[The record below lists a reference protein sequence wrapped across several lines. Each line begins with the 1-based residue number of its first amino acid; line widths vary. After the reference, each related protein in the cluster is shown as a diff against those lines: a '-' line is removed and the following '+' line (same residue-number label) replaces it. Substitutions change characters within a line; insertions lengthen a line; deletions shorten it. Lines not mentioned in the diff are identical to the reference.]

1 MLVGEIMKKTKNKRN
16 IMKKISLS
24 EMLTGIVVVIVLVL
38 TLMFFFTFVNIY
50 KNTTEESVVTSSEQA
65 ILQVKNTVE
74 NYTSDMDVLME
85 MIKKNISQGENEA
98 DIYLNNLIGIRKDIV
113 AITTYDEQGNLLKAW
128 SDRGKLKQNI
138 FKNLSFNSN
147 ISKNGEDTLN
157 ISKPHVSSL
166 FVEYYPWVVTISEYM
181 KNADGETI
189 QIALDIQFS
198 QIANYID
205 EVGIGQHGYCYI
217 ADKKG
222 NIIYHPQQQLIYA
235 GLKEEKYNYLEDGS
249 HIEKDAIYS
258 VQSLDNCEWKI
269 ISVCY
274 IDEMI
279 TNKVNHIMKTL
290 FVIFLVVVLFTV
302 IIIRFFSKLFSNPAK
317 ELANAM
323 REFEKDTNNFEFKT
337 IEGTAEITSLTE
349 SFEHMVVQI
358 KELVETVRQEEITL
372 RKTELKALQAQI
384 NPHFLYNTLDAIA
397 WLCEEERYKDAV
409 EMVNSLAKLFRISIS
424 RGHELI
430 TIEKEM
436 QHAKSYLKIQNF
448 RYKNQFTYSFD
459 VDEECLNYLCNKITL
474 QPIIEN
480 AIYHGIDRMVDE
492 GKINIG
498 IHQKGD
504 TILFTVEDNGVGMT
518 EEQCEEILHK
528 DASDR
533 VGIGIKNVND
543 RIKIYFGEEY
553 GLTIQSELDEGT
565 CVTISMPKITGNDYG
580 EK

>member
-1 MLVGEIMKKTKNKRN
+1 MSAGEIMKRIKNKRN

-24 EMLTGIVVVIVLVL
+24 QMLTGIVVMIVLVL
-38 TLMFFFTFVNIY
+38 TVTFFFAFVNIY
-50 KNTTEESVVTSSEQA
+50 KNTTEENVVTSSEQA
-65 ILQVKNTVE
+65 VLQVKNTVE
-74 NYTSDMDVLME
+74 NYTEDMEILME
-85 MIKKNISQGENEA
+85 MIQKNISRGKENT
-98 DIYLNNLIGIRKDIV
+98 DTYLKNLISIRKDIV

-128 SDRGKLKQNI
+128 SDRGKLKENI
-138 FKNLSFNSN
+138 VENLSFNPN
-147 ISKNGEDTLN
+147 VPKEKEEMLN
-157 ISKPHVSSL
+157 VTKPHVESL
-166 FVEYYPWVVTISEYM
+166 FEDYYPWVVTISEYM
-181 KNADGETI
+181 KNSEGDTI
-189 QIALDIQFS
+189 QVALDIQFS
-198 QIANYID
+198 QIANYMD
-205 EVGIGQHGYCYI
+205 DVGIGQHGYCYI

-222 NIIYHPQQQLIYA
+222 DIIYHPQQQLIYS
-235 GLKEEKYNYLEDGS
+235 GLKEEEYNYLKDGS
-249 HIEKDAIYS
+249 HVEKDAIYS
-258 VQSLDNCEWKI
+258 VRSLDNCEWKI
-269 ISVCY
+269 IGVCY

-290 FVIFLVVVLFTV
+290 SVIFLIVVLLTV
-302 IIIRFFSKLFSNPAK
+302 LIIRFFSKLFSNPAR

-323 REFEKDTNNFEFKT
+323 QEFEKDTNNFEFKS

-358 KELVETVRQEEITL
+358 KELVEKVRQEEITL

-397 WLCEEERYKDAV
+397 WLCEEERHKDAV

-504 TILFTVEDNGVGMT
+504 RIIFTVEDNGVGMT

-528 DASDR
+528 DEGDR

-565 CVTISMPKITGNDYG
+565 RVTISMPKITENDYG

>member
-1 MLVGEIMKKTKNKRN
+1 MSAGEIMKRIKNKRN

-24 EMLTGIVVVIVLVL
+24 QMLTGIVVMIVLVL
-38 TLMFFFTFVNIY
+38 TVTFFFAFVNIY
-50 KNTTEESVVTSSEQA
+50 KNTTEENVVTSSEQA
-65 ILQVKNTVE
+65 VLQVKNTVE
-74 NYTSDMDVLME
+74 NYTEDMEILME
-85 MIKKNISQGENEA
+85 MIQKNISRGKENT
-98 DIYLNNLIGIRKDIV
+98 DTYLKNLISIRKDIV

-128 SDRGKLKQNI
+128 SDRGKLKENI
-138 FKNLSFNSN
+138 VENLSFNPN
-147 ISKNGEDTLN
+147 VPKEKEEMINVT
-157 ISKPHVSSL
+157 KPHVESL
-166 FVEYYPWVVTISEYM
+166 FEDYYPWVVTISEYM
-181 KNADGETI
+181 KNSEGETI
-189 QIALDIQFS
+189 QVALDIQFS
-198 QIANYID
+198 QIANYMD
-205 EVGIGQHGYCYI
+205 DVGIGQHGYCYI

-222 NIIYHPQQQLIYA
+222 DIIYHPQQQLIYS
-235 GLKEEKYNYLEDGS
+235 GLKEEEYNYLKDGS
-249 HIEKDAIYS
+249 HVEKDAIYS
-258 VQSLDNCEWKI
+258 VRSLDNCEWKI
-269 ISVCY
+269 IGVCY

-279 TNKVNHIMKTL
+279 TNKDNHIMKTL
-290 FVIFLVVVLFTV
+290 SVIFLIVVLLTV
-302 IIIRFFSKLFSNPAK
+302 LIIRFFSKLFSNPAR

-323 REFEKDTNNFEFKT
+323 QEFEKDTNNFEFKS

-358 KELVETVRQEEITL
+358 KELVEKVRQEEVTL

-397 WLCEEERYKDAV
+397 WLCEEERHKDAV

-504 TILFTVEDNGVGMT
+504 RIIFTVEDNGVGMT

-528 DASDR
+528 DAGDR

-565 CVTISMPKITGNDYG
+565 RVTISMPKITENDYG

>member
-1 MLVGEIMKKTKNKRN
+1 MKRIKNKRN

-24 EMLTGIVVVIVLVL
+24 QMLTGIVVMIVLVL
-38 TLMFFFTFVNIY
+38 TVTFFFAFVNIY
-50 KNTTEESVVTSSEQA
+50 KNTTEENVVTSSEQA
-65 ILQVKNTVE
+65 VLQVKNTVE
-74 NYTSDMDVLME
+74 NYTEDMEILME
-85 MIKKNISQGENEA
+85 MIQKNISRGKENT
-98 DIYLNNLIGIRKDIV
+98 DTYLKNLISIRKDIV

-128 SDRGKLKQNI
+128 SDRGKLKENI
-138 FKNLSFNSN
+138 VENLSFNPN
-147 ISKNGEDTLN
+147 VPKEKEEMLN
-157 ISKPHVSSL
+157 VTKPHVESL
-166 FVEYYPWVVTISEYM
+166 FEDYYPWVVTISEYM
-181 KNADGETI
+181 KNSEGETI
-189 QIALDIQFS
+189 QVALDIQFS
-198 QIANYID
+198 QIANYMD
-205 EVGIGQHGYCYI
+205 DVGIGQHGYCYI

-222 NIIYHPQQQLIYA
+222 DIIYHPQQQLIYS
-235 GLKEEKYNYLEDGS
+235 GLKEEEYNYLKDGS
-249 HIEKDAIYS
+249 HVEKDAIYS
-258 VQSLDNCEWKI
+258 VRSLDNCEWKI
-269 ISVCY
+269 IGVCY

-290 FVIFLVVVLFTV
+290 SVIFLIVVLLTV
-302 IIIRFFSKLFSNPAK
+302 LIIRFFSKLFSNPAR

-323 REFEKDTNNFEFKT
+323 QEFEKDTNNFEFKS

-358 KELVETVRQEEITL
+358 KELVEKVRQEEVTL

-397 WLCEEERYKDAV
+397 WLCEEERHKDAV

-504 TILFTVEDNGVGMT
+504 RIIFTVEDNGVGMT

-528 DASDR
+528 DAGDR

-565 CVTISMPKITGNDYG
+565 KVTISMPKITENDYG

>member
-1 MLVGEIMKKTKNKRN
+1 MSAGEIMKRIKNKRN

-24 EMLTGIVVVIVLVL
+24 QMLTGIVVMIVLVL
-38 TLMFFFTFVNIY
+38 TVTFFFAFVNIY
-50 KNTTEESVVTSSEQA
+50 KNTTEENVVTSSEQA
-65 ILQVKNTVE
+65 VLQVKNTVE
-74 NYTSDMDVLME
+74 NYTEDMEILME
-85 MIKKNISQGENEA
+85 MIQKNISRGKENT
-98 DIYLNNLIGIRKDIV
+98 DTYLKNLISIRKDIV

-128 SDRGKLKQNI
+128 SDRGKLKENI
-138 FKNLSFNSN
+138 VENLSFNPN
-147 ISKNGEDTLN
+147 VPKEKEEMLN
-157 ISKPHVSSL
+157 VTKPHVESL
-166 FVEYYPWVVTISEYM
+166 FKDYYPWVVTISEYM
-181 KNADGETI
+181 KNSEGETI
-189 QIALDIQFS
+189 QVALDIQFS
-198 QIANYID
+198 QIANYMD
-205 EVGIGQHGYCYI
+205 DVGIGQHGYCYI

-222 NIIYHPQQQLIYA
+222 DIIYHPQQQLIYS
-235 GLKEEKYNYLEDGS
+235 GLKEEEYNYLKDGS
-249 HIEKDAIYS
+249 HVEKDAIYS
-258 VQSLDNCEWKI
+258 VRSLDNCEWKI
-269 ISVCY
+269 IGVCY

-290 FVIFLVVVLFTV
+290 SVIFLIVVLLTV
-302 IIIRFFSKLFSNPAK
+302 LIIRFFSKFFSNPAR

-323 REFEKDTNNFEFKT
+323 QEFEKDTNNFEFKS

-358 KELVETVRQEEITL
+358 KELVEKVRQEEVTL

-397 WLCEEERYKDAV
+397 WLCEEERHKDAV

-504 TILFTVEDNGVGMT
+504 RIIFTVEDNGVGMT

-528 DASDR
+528 DAGDR

-565 CVTISMPKITGNDYG
+565 RVTISMPKITENDYG

>member
-1 MLVGEIMKKTKNKRN
+1 
-16 IMKKISLS
+16 
-24 EMLTGIVVVIVLVL
+24 
-38 TLMFFFTFVNIY
+38 
-50 KNTTEESVVTSSEQA
+50 
-65 ILQVKNTVE
+65 
-74 NYTSDMDVLME
+74 
-85 MIKKNISQGENEA
+85 
-98 DIYLNNLIGIRKDIV
+98 
-113 AITTYDEQGNLLKAW
+113 
-128 SDRGKLKQNI
+128 
-138 FKNLSFNSN
+138 
-147 ISKNGEDTLN
+147 
-157 ISKPHVSSL
+157 
-166 FVEYYPWVVTISEYM
+166 
-181 KNADGETI
+181 
-189 QIALDIQFS
+189 
-198 QIANYID
+198 
-205 EVGIGQHGYCYI
+205 
-217 ADKKG
+217 
-222 NIIYHPQQQLIYA
+222 
-235 GLKEEKYNYLEDGS
+235 
-249 HIEKDAIYS
+249 
-258 VQSLDNCEWKI
+258 
-269 ISVCY
+269 
-274 IDEMI
+274 
-279 TNKVNHIMKTL
+279 MKTL

-565 CVTISMPKITGNDYG
+565 RVTISMPKITENDYG

>member
-1 MLVGEIMKKTKNKRN
+1 MSAGEIMKRIKNKRN

-24 EMLTGIVVVIVLVL
+24 QMLTGIVVMIVLVL
-38 TLMFFFTFVNIY
+38 TVTFFFAFVNIY
-50 KNTTEESVVTSSEQA
+50 KNTTEENVVTSSEQA
-65 ILQVKNTVE
+65 VLQVKNTVE
-74 NYTSDMDVLME
+74 NYTEDMEILME
-85 MIKKNISQGENEA
+85 MIQKNISRGKENT
-98 DIYLNNLIGIRKDIV
+98 DTYLKNLISIRKDIV

-128 SDRGKLKQNI
+128 SDRGKLKENI
-138 FKNLSFNSN
+138 VENLSFNPN
-147 ISKNGEDTLN
+147 VPKEKEEMLN
-157 ISKPHVSSL
+157 VTKPHVESL
-166 FVEYYPWVVTISEYM
+166 FEDYYPWVVTISEYM
-181 KNADGETI
+181 KNSEGDTI
-189 QIALDIQFS
+189 QVALDIQFS
-198 QIANYID
+198 QIANYMD
-205 EVGIGQHGYCYI
+205 DVGIGQHGYCYI

-222 NIIYHPQQQLIYA
+222 DIIYHPQQQLIYS
-235 GLKEEKYNYLEDGS
+235 GLKEEEYNYLKDGS
-249 HIEKDAIYS
+249 HVEKDAIYS
-258 VQSLDNCEWKI
+258 VRSLDNCEWKI
-269 ISVCY
+269 IGVCY

-290 FVIFLVVVLFTV
+290 SVIFLIVVLLTV
-302 IIIRFFSKLFSNPAK
+302 LIIRFFSKLFSNPAR

-323 REFEKDTNNFEFKT
+323 QEFEKDTNNFEFKS

-358 KELVETVRQEEITL
+358 KELVEKVRQEEITL

-397 WLCEEERYKDAV
+397 WLCEEERHKDAV

-504 TILFTVEDNGVGMT
+504 RIIFTVEDNGVGMT

-528 DASDR
+528 DAGDR

-565 CVTISMPKITGNDYG
+565 RVTISMPKITENDYG

>member
-1 MLVGEIMKKTKNKRN
+1 MFVGETMKRTKNKRN

-24 EMLTGIVVVIVLVL
+24 EMLMGIVVTIVLVL

-74 NYTSDMDVLME
+74 NYTSDMEILME
-85 MIKKNISQGENEA
+85 MIQKNISQGEDEA
-98 DIYLNNLIGIRKDIV
+98 DIYLKDLIGIRKDIV
-113 AITTYDEQGNLLKAW
+113 AITTYDEQGKLLKAW
-128 SDRGKLKQNI
+128 SDRGRLKENI
-138 FKNLSFNSN
+138 FQNLSFNPNVPKKKSQ
-147 ISKNGEDTLN
+147 TLN
-157 ISKPHVSSL
+157 ITKPHVESL
-166 FVEYYPWVVTISEYM
+166 FVDYYPWVVTISEYM

-189 QIALDIQFS
+189 QVALDIQFS

-217 ADKKG
+217 ADKKS
-222 NIIYHPQQQLIYA
+222 NIIYHPQQQLIYS
-235 GLKEEKYNYLEDGS
+235 GLKEEKYNYLKDGS
-249 HIEKDAIYS
+249 HVKKDAIYS
-258 VQSLDNCEWKI
+258 VQSLDNCDWKI
-269 ISVCY
+269 IGVCY

-290 FVIFLVVVLFTV
+290 FAIFLVVVLFTV
-302 IIIRFFSKLFSNPAK
+302 IIIRFFSKLFTNPAK

-323 REFEKDTNNFEFKT
+323 QEFEKDTNHFEFKT

-358 KELVETVRQEEITL
+358 KELVEKVRQEEITL

-459 VDEECLNYLCNKITL
+459 VGEECLNYLCNKITL

-498 IHQKGD
+498 IHQKD
-504 TILFTVEDNGVGMT
+504 DRIIFTVEDNGVGMT
-518 EEQCEEILHK
+518 EEQCEEILHE

-565 CVTISMPKITGNDYG
+565 RVTISMPKITENDYG

>member
-1 MLVGEIMKKTKNKRN
+1 MLVGEIMKRTKNKKN
-16 IMKKISLS
+16 IMKKLSLT

-38 TLMFFFTFVNIY
+38 TLLFFFTFVNIY
-50 KNTTEESVVTSSEQA
+50 KDTTEENVVTSSEQA

-74 NYTSDMDVLME
+74 NYTRDMDVLME
-85 MIKKNISQGENEA
+85 MIKKNISRGENET
-98 DIYLNNLIGIRKDIV
+98 DIYLTNLIDIRKDIV
-113 AITTYDEQGNLLKAW
+113 AITTYDEEGNLLKAW
-128 SDRGKLKQNI
+128 SDREKLKENI
-138 FKNLSFNSN
+138 FKNLSFDPN
-147 ISKNGEDTLN
+147 ISENKTDTLN

-166 FVEYYPWVVTISEYM
+166 FTEYYPWVVTIWEYM
-181 KNADGETI
+181 KNAEGETI

-217 ADKKG
+217 ADKRG
-222 NIIYHPQQQLIYA
+222 NIIYHPQQQLIYS
-235 GLKEEKYNYLEDGS
+235 GLKEEKYSYLEAGS
-249 HIEKDAIYS
+249 HVKKDAIYS
-258 VQSLDNCEWKI
+258 VQSLSNCEWKI
-269 ISVCY
+269 IGVCY
-274 IDEMI
+274 IEEMI
-279 TNKVNHIMKTL
+279 TNKVNHIMKIL
-290 FVIFLVVVLFTV
+290 FGIFLAVVLFTIV
-302 IIIRFFSKLFSNPAK
+302 IIHFFSKLFSNPAK

-323 REFEKDTNNFEFKT
+323 REFEQDTNKFAFKK

-349 SFEHMVVQI
+349 SFEHMVIQI
-358 KELVETVRQEEITL
+358 KELVEKVRQEEITL

-459 VDEECLNYLCNKITL
+459 VDEDCLNYLCNKITL

-498 IHQKGD
+498 IHQKED
-504 TILFTVEDNGVGMT
+504 MIIFTVEDNGVGMT

-565 CVTISMPKITGNDYG
+565 CVTISMPKITENDYG

>member
-1 MLVGEIMKKTKNKRN
+1 MKRIKNKRN

-24 EMLTGIVVVIVLVL
+24 QMLTGIVVMIVLVL
-38 TLMFFFTFVNIY
+38 TVTFFFAFVNIY
-50 KNTTEESVVTSSEQA
+50 KNTTEENVVTSSEQA
-65 ILQVKNTVE
+65 VLQVKNTVE
-74 NYTSDMDVLME
+74 NYTEDMEILME
-85 MIKKNISQGENEA
+85 MIQKNISRGKENT
-98 DIYLNNLIGIRKDIV
+98 DTYLKNLISIRKDIV

-128 SDRGKLKQNI
+128 SDRGKLKENI
-138 FKNLSFNSN
+138 VENLSFNPN
-147 ISKNGEDTLN
+147 VPKEKEEMLN
-157 ISKPHVSSL
+157 VTKPHVESL
-166 FVEYYPWVVTISEYM
+166 FEDYYPWVVTISEYM
-181 KNADGETI
+181 KNSEGDTI
-189 QIALDIQFS
+189 QVALDIQFS
-198 QIANYID
+198 QIANYMD
-205 EVGIGQHGYCYI
+205 DVGIGQHGYCYI

-222 NIIYHPQQQLIYA
+222 DIIYHPQQQLIYS
-235 GLKEEKYNYLEDGS
+235 GLKEEEYNYLKDGS
-249 HIEKDAIYS
+249 HVEKDAIYS
-258 VQSLDNCEWKI
+258 VRSLDNCEWKI
-269 ISVCY
+269 IGVCY

-290 FVIFLVVVLFTV
+290 SVIFLIVVLLTV
-302 IIIRFFSKLFSNPAK
+302 LIIRFFSKLFSNPAR

-323 REFEKDTNNFEFKT
+323 QEFEKDTNNFEFKS

-358 KELVETVRQEEITL
+358 KELVEKVRQEEITL

-397 WLCEEERYKDAV
+397 WLCEEERHKDAV

-498 IHQKGD
+498 IYQKGD
-504 TILFTVEDNGVGMT
+504 RIIFTVEDNGVGMT

-528 DASDR
+528 DAGDR

-565 CVTISMPKITGNDYG
+565 RVTISMPKITENDYG

>member
-1 MLVGEIMKKTKNKRN
+1 MKRIKNKRN

-24 EMLTGIVVVIVLVL
+24 QMLTGIVVMIVLVL
-38 TLMFFFTFVNIY
+38 TVTFFFAFVNIY
-50 KNTTEESVVTSSEQA
+50 KNTTEENVVTSSEQA
-65 ILQVKNTVE
+65 VLQVKNTVE
-74 NYTSDMDVLME
+74 NYTEDMEILMD
-85 MIKKNISQGENEA
+85 MIQKNISRGKENT
-98 DIYLNNLIGIRKDIV
+98 DTYLKNLISIRKDIV
-113 AITTYDEQGNLLKAW
+113 AITTYDEQGKLLKAW
-128 SDRGKLKQNI
+128 SDRGKLKENI
-138 FKNLSFNSN
+138 VENLSFNQN
-147 ISKNGEDTLN
+147 VPKEKEEMLN
-157 ISKPHVSSL
+157 VTKPHVESL
-166 FVEYYPWVVTISEYM
+166 FEDYYPWVVTISEYM
-181 KNADGETI
+181 KNSEGEII
-189 QIALDIQFS
+189 QVALDIQFS
-198 QIANYID
+198 QIANYMD
-205 EVGIGQHGYCYI
+205 NVGIGQHGYCYI

-222 NIIYHPQQQLIYA
+222 DIIYHPQQQLIYS
-235 GLKEEKYNYLEDGS
+235 GLKEEEYNYLKDGS
-249 HIEKDAIYS
+249 HVEKDAIYS
-258 VQSLDNCEWKI
+258 VRSLDNCEWKI
-269 ISVCY
+269 IGVCY

-279 TNKVNHIMKTL
+279 TNRVNHIMKTL
-290 FVIFLVVVLFTV
+290 SVIFLIVVLLTV
-302 IIIRFFSKLFSNPAK
+302 LIIRFFSKLFSNPAR

-323 REFEKDTNNFEFKT
+323 QEFEKDTNNFEFKS

-358 KELVETVRQEEITL
+358 KELVEKVRQEEITL

-498 IHQKGD
+498 IHQKCD
-504 TILFTVEDNGVGMT
+504 RIIFSVEDNGVGMT

-528 DASDR
+528 DAGDR

-565 CVTISMPKITGNDYG
+565 RVTISMPKITENDYG

>member
-1 MLVGEIMKKTKNKRN
+1 MKRIKNKRN

-24 EMLTGIVVVIVLVL
+24 QMLTGIVVMIVLVL
-38 TLMFFFTFVNIY
+38 TVTFFFAFVNIY
-50 KNTTEESVVTSSEQA
+50 KNTTEENVVTSSEQA
-65 ILQVKNTVE
+65 VLQVKNTVE
-74 NYTSDMDVLME
+74 NYTEDMEILME
-85 MIKKNISQGENEA
+85 MIQKNISRGKENT
-98 DIYLNNLIGIRKDIV
+98 DTYLKNLISIRKDIV

-128 SDRGKLKQNI
+128 SDRGKLKENI
-138 FKNLSFNSN
+138 VENLSFNPN
-147 ISKNGEDTLN
+147 VPKEKEEMLN
-157 ISKPHVSSL
+157 VTKPHVESL
-166 FVEYYPWVVTISEYM
+166 FEDYYPWVVTISEYM
-181 KNADGETI
+181 KNSEGETI
-189 QIALDIQFS
+189 QVALDIQFS
-198 QIANYID
+198 QIANYMD
-205 EVGIGQHGYCYI
+205 DVGIGQHGYCYI

-222 NIIYHPQQQLIYA
+222 DIIYHPQQQLIYS
-235 GLKEEKYNYLEDGS
+235 GLKEEEYNYLKDGS
-249 HIEKDAIYS
+249 HVEKDAIYS
-258 VQSLDNCEWKI
+258 VRSLDNCEWKI
-269 ISVCY
+269 IDVCY

-290 FVIFLVVVLFTV
+290 SVIFLIVVLLTV
-302 IIIRFFSKLFSNPAK
+302 LIIRFFSKLFSNPAR

-323 REFEKDTNNFEFKT
+323 QEFEKDTNNFEFKS

-358 KELVETVRQEEITL
+358 KELVEKVRQEEVTL

-397 WLCEEERYKDAV
+397 WLCEEERHKDAV

-504 TILFTVEDNGVGMT
+504 RIIFTVEDNGVGMT

-528 DASDR
+528 DAGDR

-565 CVTISMPKITGNDYG
+565 RVTISMPKITENDYG

>member
-1 MLVGEIMKKTKNKRN
+1 MKRIKNKRN

-24 EMLTGIVVVIVLVL
+24 QMLTGIVVMIVLVL
-38 TLMFFFTFVNIY
+38 TVTFFFAFVNIY
-50 KNTTEESVVTSSEQA
+50 KNTTEENVVTSSEQA
-65 ILQVKNTVE
+65 VLQVKNTVE
-74 NYTSDMDVLME
+74 NYTEDMEILME
-85 MIKKNISQGENEA
+85 MIQKNISRGKENT
-98 DIYLNNLIGIRKDIV
+98 DTYLKNLISIRKDIV

-128 SDRGKLKQNI
+128 SDRGKLKENI
-138 FKNLSFNSN
+138 VENLSFNPN
-147 ISKNGEDTLN
+147 VPKEKEEMLN
-157 ISKPHVSSL
+157 VTKPHVESL
-166 FVEYYPWVVTISEYM
+166 FKDYYPWVVTISEYM
-181 KNADGETI
+181 KNSEGETI
-189 QIALDIQFS
+189 QVALDIQFS
-198 QIANYID
+198 QIANYMD
-205 EVGIGQHGYCYI
+205 DVGIGRHGYCYI
-217 ADKKG
+217 AVKKG
-222 NIIYHPQQQLIYA
+222 DIIYHPQQQLIYS
-235 GLKEEKYNYLEDGS
+235 GLKEEEYNYLKDGS
-249 HIEKDAIYS
+249 HVEKDAIYS
-258 VQSLDNCEWKI
+258 VRSLDNCEWKI
-269 ISVCY
+269 IGVCY

-290 FVIFLVVVLFTV
+290 SVIFLIVVLLTV
-302 IIIRFFSKLFSNPAK
+302 LIIRFFSKLFSNPAR

-323 REFEKDTNNFEFKT
+323 QEFEKDTNNFEFKS

-358 KELVETVRQEEITL
+358 KELVEKVRQEEVTL

-397 WLCEEERYKDAV
+397 WLCEEERHKDAV

-504 TILFTVEDNGVGMT
+504 RIIFTVEDNGVGMT

-528 DASDR
+528 DAGDR

-565 CVTISMPKITGNDYG
+565 RVTISMPKITENDYG

>member
-1 MLVGEIMKKTKNKRN
+1 MKKTKNKRN

-24 EMLTGIVVVIVLVL
+24 EMLIGIVVVIVLVL
-38 TLMFFFTFVNIY
+38 TVMFFFTFVNIY

-65 ILQVKNTVE
+65 VLQVKNTVE
-74 NYTSDMDVLME
+74 NYTSDMEVLMK
-85 MIKKNISQGENEA
+85 MIQRNISQGENDA
-98 DIYLNNLIGIRKDIV
+98 DIYLNNLIGIRQDIV
-113 AITTYDEQGNLLKAW
+113 AITTYDKNGKLLKAW
-128 SDRGKLKQNI
+128 SDQRKLKENI
-138 FKNLSFNSN
+138 LENLSFTHNIQKENS
-147 ISKNGEDTLN
+147 KMLN
-157 ISKPHVSSL
+157 ITKPHVESL
-166 FVEYYPWVVTISEYM
+166 FVDYYPWVVTISQQM
-181 KNADGETI
+181 KNEKDETI
-189 QIALDIQFS
+189 QVALDIQFS

-217 ADKKG
+217 ADNKG
-222 NIIYHPQQQLIYA
+222 NIIYHPQQQLIYS
-235 GLKEEKYNYLEDGS
+235 GLKEEKYNYLKDGS
-249 HIEKDAIYS
+249 HVEKDAIYS

-269 ISVCY
+269 IGVCY

-290 FVIFLVVVLFTV
+290 FIIFLVVVLFTV
-302 IIIRFFSKLFSNPAK
+302 IIIRLFSKLFSNPAK

-323 REFEKDTNNFEFKT
+323 REFEKDTNHFEFKT

-349 SFEHMVVQI
+349 SFEHMVIQI
-358 KELVETVRQEEITL
+358 KELVEKVRQEEITL

-430 TIEKEM
+430 TIEKEV

-448 RYKNQFTYSFD
+448 RYKNQFTYAFD
-459 VDEECLNYLCNKITL
+459 IDEDCLGYLCNKITL

-498 IHQKGD
+498 IHQKED
-504 TILFTVEDNGVGMT
+504 KIIFTIEDNGVGMT
-518 EEQCEEILHK
+518 LEQCEEILHQ

-543 RIKIYFGEEY
+543 RIKIYFGDEY

-565 CVTISMPKITGNDYG
+565 RVTISMPKITEKDYG

>member
-1 MLVGEIMKKTKNKRN
+1 MFVGETMKRAKNKRN

-24 EMLTGIVVVIVLVL
+24 EMLMGIVVTIVLVL

-74 NYTSDMDVLME
+74 NYTSDMEILME
-85 MIKKNISQGENEA
+85 MIQKNISQGEDEA
-98 DIYLNNLIGIRKDIV
+98 DIYLKDLIGIRKDIV
-113 AITTYDEQGNLLKAW
+113 AITTYDEQGKLLKAW
-128 SDRGKLKQNI
+128 SDRGRLKENI
-138 FKNLSFNSN
+138 FQNLSFNPNVPKKKSQ
-147 ISKNGEDTLN
+147 TLN
-157 ISKPHVSSL
+157 ITKPHVESL
-166 FVEYYPWVVTISEYM
+166 FVDYYPWVVTISEYM

-189 QIALDIQFS
+189 QVALDIQFS

-217 ADKKG
+217 ADKKS
-222 NIIYHPQQQLIYA
+222 NIIYHPQQQLIYS
-235 GLKEEKYNYLEDGS
+235 GLKEEKYNYLKDGS
-249 HIEKDAIYS
+249 HVKKDAIYS
-258 VQSLDNCEWKI
+258 VQSLDNCDWKI
-269 ISVCY
+269 IGVCY

-290 FVIFLVVVLFTV
+290 FAIFLVVVLFTV
-302 IIIRFFSKLFSNPAK
+302 IIIRFFSKLFTNPAK

-323 REFEKDTNNFEFKT
+323 QEFEKDTNHFEFKT

-358 KELVETVRQEEITL
+358 KELVEKVRQEEITL

-459 VDEECLNYLCNKITL
+459 VGEECLNYLCNKITL

-498 IHQKGD
+498 IHQKD
-504 TILFTVEDNGVGMT
+504 DRIIFTVEDNGVGMT
-518 EEQCEEILHK
+518 EEQCEEILHE

-565 CVTISMPKITGNDYG
+565 RVTISMPKITENDYG

>member
-1 MLVGEIMKKTKNKRN
+1 MRRIKNKRN

-24 EMLTGIVVVIVLVL
+24 QMLTGIVVMIVLVL
-38 TLMFFFTFVNIY
+38 TVTFFFAFVNIY
-50 KNTTEESVVTSSEQA
+50 KNTTEENVVTSSEQA
-65 ILQVKNTVE
+65 VLQVKNTVE
-74 NYTSDMDVLME
+74 NYTEDMEILME
-85 MIKKNISQGENEA
+85 MIQKNISRGKENT
-98 DIYLNNLIGIRKDIV
+98 DTYLKNLISIRKDIV

-128 SDRGKLKQNI
+128 SDRGKLKENI
-138 FKNLSFNSN
+138 VENLSFNPN
-147 ISKNGEDTLN
+147 VPKEKEEMLN
-157 ISKPHVSSL
+157 VTKPHVESL
-166 FVEYYPWVVTISEYM
+166 FEDYYPWVVTISEYM
-181 KNADGETI
+181 KNSEGDTI
-189 QIALDIQFS
+189 QVALDIQFS
-198 QIANYID
+198 QIANYMD
-205 EVGIGQHGYCYI
+205 DVGIGQHGYCYI

-222 NIIYHPQQQLIYA
+222 DIIYHPQQQLIYS
-235 GLKEEKYNYLEDGS
+235 GLKEEEYNYLKDGS
-249 HIEKDAIYS
+249 HVEKDAIYS
-258 VQSLDNCEWKI
+258 VRSLDNCEWKI
-269 ISVCY
+269 IGVCY

-290 FVIFLVVVLFTV
+290 SVIFLIVVLLTV
-302 IIIRFFSKLFSNPAK
+302 LIIRFFSKLFSNPAR

-323 REFEKDTNNFEFKT
+323 QEFEKDTNNFEFKS

-358 KELVETVRQEEITL
+358 KELVEKVRQEEITL

-397 WLCEEERYKDAV
+397 WLCEEERHKDAV

-504 TILFTVEDNGVGMT
+504 KIIFTVEDNGVGMT

-528 DASDR
+528 DAGDR

-565 CVTISMPKITGNDYG
+565 RVTISMPKITENDYG

>member
-1 MLVGEIMKKTKNKRN
+1 MKRIKNKRN

-24 EMLTGIVVVIVLVL
+24 QMLTGIVVMIVLVL
-38 TLMFFFTFVNIY
+38 TVTFFFAFVNIY
-50 KNTTEESVVTSSEQA
+50 KNTTEENVVTSSEQA
-65 ILQVKNTVE
+65 VLQVKNTVE
-74 NYTSDMDVLME
+74 NYTEDMEILME
-85 MIKKNISQGENEA
+85 MIQKNISRGKENT
-98 DIYLNNLIGIRKDIV
+98 DTYLKNLISIRKDIV

-128 SDRGKLKQNI
+128 SDRGKLKENI
-138 FKNLSFNSN
+138 VENLSFNPN
-147 ISKNGEDTLN
+147 VPKEKEEMLN
-157 ISKPHVSSL
+157 VTKPHVESL
-166 FVEYYPWVVTISEYM
+166 FKDYYPWVVTISEYM
-181 KNADGETI
+181 KNSEGETI
-189 QIALDIQFS
+189 QVALDIQFS
-198 QIANYID
+198 QIANYMD
-205 EVGIGQHGYCYI
+205 DVGIGQHGYCYI

-222 NIIYHPQQQLIYA
+222 DIIYHPQQQLIYS
-235 GLKEEKYNYLEDGS
+235 GLKEEEYNYLKDGS
-249 HIEKDAIYS
+249 HVEKDAIYS
-258 VQSLDNCEWKI
+258 VRSLDNCEWKI
-269 ISVCY
+269 IGVCY

-290 FVIFLVVVLFTV
+290 SVIFLIVVLLTV
-302 IIIRFFSKLFSNPAK
+302 LIIRFFSKLFSNPAR

-323 REFEKDTNNFEFKT
+323 QEFEKDTNNFEFKS

-358 KELVETVRQEEITL
+358 KELVEKVRQEEVTL

-397 WLCEEERYKDAV
+397 WLCEEERHKDAV

-504 TILFTVEDNGVGMT
+504 KIIFTVEDNGVGMT

-528 DASDR
+528 DAGDR

-565 CVTISMPKITGNDYG
+565 RVTISMPKITENDYG

>member
-1 MLVGEIMKKTKNKRN
+1 MSAGEIMKRIKNKRN

-24 EMLTGIVVVIVLVL
+24 QMLTGIVVMIVLVL
-38 TLMFFFTFVNIY
+38 TVTFFFAFVNIY
-50 KNTTEESVVTSSEQA
+50 KNTTEENVVTSSEQA
-65 ILQVKNTVE
+65 VLQVKNTVE
-74 NYTSDMDVLME
+74 NYTEDMEILME
-85 MIKKNISQGENEA
+85 MIQKNISRGKENT
-98 DIYLNNLIGIRKDIV
+98 DTYLKNLISIRKDIV

-128 SDRGKLKQNI
+128 SDRGKLKENI
-138 FKNLSFNSN
+138 VENLSFNPN
-147 ISKNGEDTLN
+147 VPKEKEEMLN
-157 ISKPHVSSL
+157 VTKPHVESL
-166 FVEYYPWVVTISEYM
+166 FEDYYPWVVTISEYM
-181 KNADGETI
+181 KNSEGETI
-189 QIALDIQFS
+189 QVALDIQFS
-198 QIANYID
+198 QIANYMD
-205 EVGIGQHGYCYI
+205 DVGIGQHGYCYI

-222 NIIYHPQQQLIYA
+222 DIIYHPQQQLIYS
-235 GLKEEKYNYLEDGS
+235 GLKEEEYNYLKDGS
-249 HIEKDAIYS
+249 HVEKDAIYS
-258 VQSLDNCEWKI
+258 VRSLDNCEWKI
-269 ISVCY
+269 IGVCY

-290 FVIFLVVVLFTV
+290 SVIFLIVVLLTV
-302 IIIRFFSKLFSNPAK
+302 LIIRFFSKLFSNPAR
-317 ELANAM
+317 ELTNAM
-323 REFEKDTNNFEFKT
+323 QEFEKDTNNFEFKS

-358 KELVETVRQEEITL
+358 KELVEKVRQEEVTL

-397 WLCEEERYKDAV
+397 WLCEEERHKDAV

-504 TILFTVEDNGVGMT
+504 RIIFTVEDNGVGMT

-528 DASDR
+528 DAGDR

-565 CVTISMPKITGNDYG
+565 RVTISMPKITENDYG

>member
-1 MLVGEIMKKTKNKRN
+1 MSAGEIMKRIKNKRN

-24 EMLTGIVVVIVLVL
+24 QMLTGIVVMIVLVL
-38 TLMFFFTFVNIY
+38 TVTFFFAFVNIY
-50 KNTTEESVVTSSEQA
+50 KNTTEENVVTSSEQA
-65 ILQVKNTVE
+65 VLQVKNTVE
-74 NYTSDMDVLME
+74 NYTEDMEILME
-85 MIKKNISQGENEA
+85 MIQKNISRGKENT
-98 DIYLNNLIGIRKDIV
+98 DTYLKNLISIRKDIV

-128 SDRGKLKQNI
+128 SDRGKLKENI
-138 FKNLSFNSN
+138 VENLSFNPN
-147 ISKNGEDTLN
+147 VPKEKEEMLN
-157 ISKPHVSSL
+157 VTKPHVESL
-166 FVEYYPWVVTISEYM
+166 FEDYYPWVVTISEYM
-181 KNADGETI
+181 KNSEGETI
-189 QIALDIQFS
+189 QVALDIQFS
-198 QIANYID
+198 QIANYMD
-205 EVGIGQHGYCYI
+205 DVGIGQHGYCYI

-222 NIIYHPQQQLIYA
+222 DIIYHPQQQLIYS
-235 GLKEEKYNYLEDGS
+235 GLKEEEYNYLKDGS
-249 HIEKDAIYS
+249 HVEKDAIYS
-258 VQSLDNCEWKI
+258 VRSLDNCEWKI
-269 ISVCY
+269 IDVCY

-290 FVIFLVVVLFTV
+290 SVIFLIVVLLTV
-302 IIIRFFSKLFSNPAK
+302 LIIRFFSKLFSNPAR

-323 REFEKDTNNFEFKT
+323 QEFEKDTNNFEFKS

-358 KELVETVRQEEITL
+358 KELVEKVRQEEVTL

-397 WLCEEERYKDAV
+397 WLCEEERHKDAV

-504 TILFTVEDNGVGMT
+504 RIIFTVEDNGVGMT

-528 DASDR
+528 DAGDR

-565 CVTISMPKITGNDYG
+565 RVTISMPKITENDYG

>member
-1 MLVGEIMKKTKNKRN
+1 M
-16 IMKKISLS
+16 
-24 EMLTGIVVVIVLVL
+24 
-38 TLMFFFTFVNIY
+38 
-50 KNTTEESVVTSSEQA
+50 
-65 ILQVKNTVE
+65 
-74 NYTSDMDVLME
+74 
-85 MIKKNISQGENEA
+85 
-98 DIYLNNLIGIRKDIV
+98 
-113 AITTYDEQGNLLKAW
+113 
-128 SDRGKLKQNI
+128 
-138 FKNLSFNSN
+138 
-147 ISKNGEDTLN
+147 
-157 ISKPHVSSL
+157 
-166 FVEYYPWVVTISEYM
+166 
-181 KNADGETI
+181 
-189 QIALDIQFS
+189 
-198 QIANYID
+198 
-205 EVGIGQHGYCYI
+205 
-217 ADKKG
+217 
-222 NIIYHPQQQLIYA
+222 IYA

-565 CVTISMPKITGNDYG
+565 RVTISMPKITENDYG

>member
-1 MLVGEIMKKTKNKRN
+1 MKRIKNKRN

-24 EMLTGIVVVIVLVL
+24 QMLTGIVVMIVLVL
-38 TLMFFFTFVNIY
+38 TVTFFFAFVNIY
-50 KNTTEESVVTSSEQA
+50 KNTTEENVVTSSEQA
-65 ILQVKNTVE
+65 VLQVKNTVE
-74 NYTSDMDVLME
+74 NYTEDMEILME
-85 MIKKNISQGENEA
+85 MIQKNISRGKENT
-98 DIYLNNLIGIRKDIV
+98 DTYLKNLISIRKDIV

-128 SDRGKLKQNI
+128 SDRGKLKENI
-138 FKNLSFNSN
+138 VENLSFNPN
-147 ISKNGEDTLN
+147 VPKEKEEMLN
-157 ISKPHVSSL
+157 VTKPHVESL
-166 FVEYYPWVVTISEYM
+166 FEDYYPWVVTISEYM
-181 KNADGETI
+181 KNSEGETI
-189 QIALDIQFS
+189 QVALDIQFS
-198 QIANYID
+198 QIANYMD
-205 EVGIGQHGYCYI
+205 DVGIGQHGYCYI

-222 NIIYHPQQQLIYA
+222 DIIYHPQQQLIYS
-235 GLKEEKYNYLEDGS
+235 GLKEEEYNYLKDGS
-249 HIEKDAIYS
+249 HVEKDAIYS
-258 VQSLDNCEWKI
+258 VRSLDNCEWKI
-269 ISVCY
+269 IGVCY

-290 FVIFLVVVLFTV
+290 SVIFLIVVLLTV
-302 IIIRFFSKLFSNPAK
+302 LIIRFFSKLFSNPAR

-323 REFEKDTNNFEFKT
+323 QEFEKDTNNFEFKS
-337 IEGTAEITSLTE
+337 IEGTTEITSLTE

-358 KELVETVRQEEITL
+358 KELVEKVRQEEVTL

-397 WLCEEERYKDAV
+397 WLCEEERHKDAV

-504 TILFTVEDNGVGMT
+504 RIIFTVEDNGVGMT

-528 DASDR
+528 DAGDR

-565 CVTISMPKITGNDYG
+565 RVTISMPKITENDYG

>member
-1 MLVGEIMKKTKNKRN
+1 MKRIKNKRN

-24 EMLTGIVVVIVLVL
+24 QMLTGIVVMIVLVL
-38 TLMFFFTFVNIY
+38 TVTFFFAFVNIY
-50 KNTTEESVVTSSEQA
+50 KNTTEENVVTSSEQA
-65 ILQVKNTVE
+65 VLQVKNTVE
-74 NYTSDMDVLME
+74 NYTEDMEILME
-85 MIKKNISQGENEA
+85 MIQKNISRGKENT
-98 DIYLNNLIGIRKDIV
+98 DTYLKNLISIRKDIV

-128 SDRGKLKQNI
+128 SDRGKLKENI
-138 FKNLSFNSN
+138 VENLSFNPN
-147 ISKNGEDTLN
+147 VPKEKEEMLN
-157 ISKPHVSSL
+157 VTKPHVESL
-166 FVEYYPWVVTISEYM
+166 FKDYYPWVVTISEYM
-181 KNADGETI
+181 KNSEGETI
-189 QIALDIQFS
+189 QVALDIQFS
-198 QIANYID
+198 QIANYMD
-205 EVGIGQHGYCYI
+205 DVGIGQHGYCYI

-222 NIIYHPQQQLIYA
+222 DIIYHPQQQLIYS
-235 GLKEEKYNYLEDGS
+235 GLKEEEYNYLKDGS
-249 HIEKDAIYS
+249 HVEKDAIYS
-258 VQSLDNCEWKI
+258 VRSLDNCEWKI
-269 ISVCY
+269 IGVCY

-290 FVIFLVVVLFTV
+290 SVIFLIVVLLTV
-302 IIIRFFSKLFSNPAK
+302 LIIRFFSKLFSNPAR

-323 REFEKDTNNFEFKT
+323 QEFEKDTNNFEFKS

-358 KELVETVRQEEITL
+358 KELVEKVRQEEVTL

-397 WLCEEERYKDAV
+397 WLCEEERHKDAV

-504 TILFTVEDNGVGMT
+504 RIIFTVEDNGVGMT

-528 DASDR
+528 DAGDR

-565 CVTISMPKITGNDYG
+565 RVTISMPKITENDYG

>member
-543 RIKIYFGEEY
+543 RMKIYFGEEY

-565 CVTISMPKITGNDYG
+565 CVTISMPKITENDYG

>member
-1 MLVGEIMKKTKNKRN
+1 MSAGEIMKRIKNKRN

-24 EMLTGIVVVIVLVL
+24 QMLTGIVVMIVLVL
-38 TLMFFFTFVNIY
+38 TVTFFFAFVNIY
-50 KNTTEESVVTSSEQA
+50 KNTTEENVVTSSEQA
-65 ILQVKNTVE
+65 VLQVKNTVE
-74 NYTSDMDVLME
+74 NYTEDMEILMD
-85 MIKKNISQGENEA
+85 MIQKNISRGKENT
-98 DIYLNNLIGIRKDIV
+98 DTYLKNLISIRKDIV
-113 AITTYDEQGNLLKAW
+113 AITTYDEQGKLLKAW
-128 SDRGKLKQNI
+128 SDRGKLKENI
-138 FKNLSFNSN
+138 VENLSFNPNVPKEKEEMLS
-147 ISKNGEDTLN
+147 IT
-157 ISKPHVSSL
+157 KPHVESL
-166 FVEYYPWVVTISEYM
+166 FEDYYPWVVTISEYM
-181 KNADGETI
+181 KNSEGETI
-189 QIALDIQFS
+189 QVALDIQFS
-198 QIANYID
+198 QIANYMD
-205 EVGIGQHGYCYI
+205 DVGIGQHGYCYI

-222 NIIYHPQQQLIYA
+222 DIIYHPQQQLIYS
-235 GLKEEKYNYLEDGS
+235 GLKEEEYNYLKDGS
-249 HIEKDAIYS
+249 HVEKDAIYS
-258 VQSLDNCEWKI
+258 VRSLDNCEWKI
-269 ISVCY
+269 IGVCY

-290 FVIFLVVVLFTV
+290 SVIFLIVVLLTV
-302 IIIRFFSKLFSNPAK
+302 LIIRFFSKLFSNPAR

-323 REFEKDTNNFEFKT
+323 QEFEKNTNNFEFKS

-358 KELVETVRQEEITL
+358 KELVEKVRQEEITL

-397 WLCEEERYKDAV
+397 WLCEEERHKDAV

-504 TILFTVEDNGVGMT
+504 RIIFTVEDNGVGMT

-565 CVTISMPKITGNDYG
+565 RVTISMPKITENDYG

>member
-1 MLVGEIMKKTKNKRN
+1 MSAGEIMKRIKNKRN

-24 EMLTGIVVVIVLVL
+24 QMLTGIVVMIVLVL
-38 TLMFFFTFVNIY
+38 TVTFFFAFVNIY
-50 KNTTEESVVTSSEQA
+50 KNTTEENVVTSSEQA
-65 ILQVKNTVE
+65 VLQVKNTVE
-74 NYTSDMDVLME
+74 NYTEDMEILMD
-85 MIKKNISQGENEA
+85 MIQKNISRGKENT
-98 DIYLNNLIGIRKDIV
+98 DTYLKNLISIRKDIV
-113 AITTYDEQGNLLKAW
+113 AITTYDEQGKLLKAW
-128 SDRGKLKQNI
+128 SDRGKLKENI
-138 FKNLSFNSN
+138 VENLSFNPN
-147 ISKNGEDTLN
+147 VPKEKEEMLN
-157 ISKPHVSSL
+157 ITKPHVESL
-166 FVEYYPWVVTISEYM
+166 FEDYYPWVVTISEYM
-181 KNADGETI
+181 KNSEGETI
-189 QIALDIQFS
+189 QVALDIQFS
-198 QIANYID
+198 QIANYMD
-205 EVGIGQHGYCYI
+205 DVGIGQHGYCYI

-222 NIIYHPQQQLIYA
+222 DIIYHPQQQLIYS
-235 GLKEEKYNYLEDGS
+235 GLKEEEYNYLKDGS
-249 HIEKDAIYS
+249 HVEKDAIYS
-258 VQSLDNCEWKI
+258 VRSLDNCEWKI
-269 ISVCY
+269 IGVCY

-290 FVIFLVVVLFTV
+290 SVIFLIVVLLTV
-302 IIIRFFSKLFSNPAK
+302 LIIRFFSKLFSNPAR

-323 REFEKDTNNFEFKT
+323 QEFEKNTNNFEFKS

-358 KELVETVRQEEITL
+358 KELVEKVRQEEITL

-397 WLCEEERYKDAV
+397 WLCEEERHKDAV

-504 TILFTVEDNGVGMT
+504 RIIFTVEDNGVGMT

-565 CVTISMPKITGNDYG
+565 RVTISMPKITENDYG

>member
-198 QIANYID
+198 QIVNYID

-565 CVTISMPKITGNDYG
+565 RVTISMPKITENDYG

>member
-1 MLVGEIMKKTKNKRN
+1 MSAGEIMKRIKNKRN

-24 EMLTGIVVVIVLVL
+24 QMLTRIVVMIVLVL
-38 TLMFFFTFVNIY
+38 TVTFFFAFVNIY
-50 KNTTEESVVTSSEQA
+50 KNTTEENVVTSSEQA
-65 ILQVKNTVE
+65 VLQVKNTVE
-74 NYTSDMDVLME
+74 NYTEDMEILME
-85 MIKKNISQGENEA
+85 MIQKNISRGKENT
-98 DIYLNNLIGIRKDIV
+98 DTYLKNLISIRKDIV

-128 SDRGKLKQNI
+128 SDRGKLKENI
-138 FKNLSFNSN
+138 VENLSFNPN
-147 ISKNGEDTLN
+147 VPKEKEEMLN
-157 ISKPHVSSL
+157 VTKPHVESL
-166 FVEYYPWVVTISEYM
+166 FKDYYPWVVTISEYM
-181 KNADGETI
+181 KNSEGETI
-189 QIALDIQFS
+189 QVALDIQFS
-198 QIANYID
+198 QIANYMD
-205 EVGIGQHGYCYI
+205 DVGIGQHGYCYI

-222 NIIYHPQQQLIYA
+222 DIIYHPQQQLIYS
-235 GLKEEKYNYLEDGS
+235 GLKEEEYNYLKDGS
-249 HIEKDAIYS
+249 HVEKDAIYS
-258 VQSLDNCEWKI
+258 VRSLDNCEWKI
-269 ISVCY
+269 IGVCY

-290 FVIFLVVVLFTV
+290 SVIFLIVVLLTV
-302 IIIRFFSKLFSNPAK
+302 LIIRFFSKLFSNPAR

-323 REFEKDTNNFEFKT
+323 QEFEKDTNNFEFKS

-358 KELVETVRQEEITL
+358 KELVEKVRQEEVTL

-397 WLCEEERYKDAV
+397 WLCEEERHKDAV

-504 TILFTVEDNGVGMT
+504 RIIFTVEDNGVGMT

-528 DASDR
+528 DAGDR

-565 CVTISMPKITGNDYG
+565 RVTISMPKITENDYG

>member
-1 MLVGEIMKKTKNKRN
+1 MKRIKNKRN

-24 EMLTGIVVVIVLVL
+24 QMLTGIVVMIVLVL
-38 TLMFFFTFVNIY
+38 TVTFFFAFVNIY
-50 KNTTEESVVTSSEQA
+50 KNTTEENVVTSSEQA
-65 ILQVKNTVE
+65 VLQVKNTVE
-74 NYTSDMDVLME
+74 NYTEDMEILME
-85 MIKKNISQGENEA
+85 MIQKNISRGKENT
-98 DIYLNNLIGIRKDIV
+98 DTYLKNLISIRKDIV

-128 SDRGKLKQNI
+128 SDRGKLKENI
-138 FKNLSFNSN
+138 VENLSFNPN
-147 ISKNGEDTLN
+147 VPKEKEEMLN
-157 ISKPHVSSL
+157 VTKPHVESL
-166 FVEYYPWVVTISEYM
+166 FKDYYPWVVTISEYM
-181 KNADGETI
+181 KNSEGETI
-189 QIALDIQFS
+189 QVALDIQFS
-198 QIANYID
+198 QIANYMD
-205 EVGIGQHGYCYI
+205 DVGIGQHGYCYI

-222 NIIYHPQQQLIYA
+222 DIIYHPQQQLIYS
-235 GLKEEKYNYLEDGS
+235 GLKEEEYNYLKDGS
-249 HIEKDAIYS
+249 HVEKDAIYS
-258 VQSLDNCEWKI
+258 VRLLDNCEWKI
-269 ISVCY
+269 IGVCY

-290 FVIFLVVVLFTV
+290 SVIFLIVVLLTV
-302 IIIRFFSKLFSNPAK
+302 LIIRFFSKLFSNPAR

-323 REFEKDTNNFEFKT
+323 QEFEKDTNNFEFKS

-358 KELVETVRQEEITL
+358 KELVEKVRQEEVTL

-397 WLCEEERYKDAV
+397 WLCEEERHKDAV

-504 TILFTVEDNGVGMT
+504 RIIFTVEDNGVGMT

-528 DASDR
+528 DAGDR

-565 CVTISMPKITGNDYG
+565 RVTISMPKITENDYG

>member
-1 MLVGEIMKKTKNKRN
+1 MKRIKNKRN

-24 EMLTGIVVVIVLVL
+24 QMLTGIVVMIVLVL
-38 TLMFFFTFVNIY
+38 TVTFFFAFVNIY
-50 KNTTEESVVTSSEQA
+50 KNTTEENVVTSSEQA
-65 ILQVKNTVE
+65 VLQVKNTVE
-74 NYTSDMDVLME
+74 NYTEDMEILME
-85 MIKKNISQGENEA
+85 MIQKNISRGKENT
-98 DIYLNNLIGIRKDIV
+98 DTYLKNLISIRKDIV

-128 SDRGKLKQNI
+128 SDRGKLKENI
-138 FKNLSFNSN
+138 VENLSFNPN
-147 ISKNGEDTLN
+147 VPKEKEEMLN
-157 ISKPHVSSL
+157 VTKPHVESL
-166 FVEYYPWVVTISEYM
+166 FKDYYPWGVTISEYM
-181 KNADGETI
+181 KNSEGETI
-189 QIALDIQFS
+189 QVALDIQFS
-198 QIANYID
+198 QIANYMD
-205 EVGIGQHGYCYI
+205 DVGIGQHGYCYI

-222 NIIYHPQQQLIYA
+222 DIIYHPQQQLIYS
-235 GLKEEKYNYLEDGS
+235 GLKEEEYNYLKDGS
-249 HIEKDAIYS
+249 HVEKDAIYS
-258 VQSLDNCEWKI
+258 VRSLDNCEWKI
-269 ISVCY
+269 IGVCY

-279 TNKVNHIMKTL
+279 TNKVNHIMKIL
-290 FVIFLVVVLFTV
+290 SVIFLIVVLLTV
-302 IIIRFFSKLFSNPAK
+302 LIIRFFSKLFSNPAR

-323 REFEKDTNNFEFKT
+323 QEFEKDTNNFEFKS

-358 KELVETVRQEEITL
+358 KELVEKVRQEEVTL

-397 WLCEEERYKDAV
+397 WLCEEERHKDAV

-504 TILFTVEDNGVGMT
+504 RIIFTVEDNGVGMT

-528 DASDR
+528 DAGDR

-565 CVTISMPKITGNDYG
+565 RVTISMPKITENDYG

>member
-1 MLVGEIMKKTKNKRN
+1 MKRIKNKRN

-24 EMLTGIVVVIVLVL
+24 QMLTGIVVMIVLVL
-38 TLMFFFTFVNIY
+38 TVTFFFAFVNIY
-50 KNTTEESVVTSSEQA
+50 KNTTEENVVTSSEQA
-65 ILQVKNTVE
+65 VLQVKNTVE
-74 NYTSDMDVLME
+74 NYTEDMEILME
-85 MIKKNISQGENEA
+85 MIQKNISRGNENT
-98 DIYLNNLIGIRKDIV
+98 DTYLKNLISIRKDIV

-128 SDRGKLKQNI
+128 SDRGKLKENI
-138 FKNLSFNSN
+138 VENLSFNPN
-147 ISKNGEDTLN
+147 VPKEKEEMLN
-157 ISKPHVSSL
+157 VTKPHVESL
-166 FVEYYPWVVTISEYM
+166 FEDYYPWVVTISEYM
-181 KNADGETI
+181 KNSEGETI
-189 QIALDIQFS
+189 QVALDIQFS
-198 QIANYID
+198 QIANYMD
-205 EVGIGQHGYCYI
+205 DVGIGQHGYCYI

-222 NIIYHPQQQLIYA
+222 DIIYHPQQQLIYS
-235 GLKEEKYNYLEDGS
+235 GLKEEEYNYLKDGS
-249 HIEKDAIYS
+249 HVEKDAIYS
-258 VQSLDNCEWKI
+258 VRSLDNCEWKI
-269 ISVCY
+269 IGVCY

-290 FVIFLVVVLFTV
+290 SVIFLIVVLLTV
-302 IIIRFFSKLFSNPAK
+302 LIIRFFSKLFSNPAR

-323 REFEKDTNNFEFKT
+323 QEFEKDTNNFEFKS

-358 KELVETVRQEEITL
+358 KELVEKVRQEEVTL

-397 WLCEEERYKDAV
+397 WLCEEERHKDAV

-504 TILFTVEDNGVGMT
+504 RIIFTVEDNGVGMT

-528 DASDR
+528 DAGDR

-565 CVTISMPKITGNDYG
+565 RVTISMPKITENDYG

>member
-1 MLVGEIMKKTKNKRN
+1 MSAGEIMKRIKNKRN

-24 EMLTGIVVVIVLVL
+24 QMLTGIVVMIVLVL
-38 TLMFFFTFVNIY
+38 TVTFFFAFVNIY
-50 KNTTEESVVTSSEQA
+50 KNTTEENVVTSSEQA
-65 ILQVKNTVE
+65 VLQVKNTVE
-74 NYTSDMDVLME
+74 NYTEDMEILME
-85 MIKKNISQGENEA
+85 MIQKNISRGKENT
-98 DIYLNNLIGIRKDIV
+98 DTYLKNLISIRKDIV

-128 SDRGKLKQNI
+128 SDRGKLKENI
-138 FKNLSFNSN
+138 VENLSFNPN
-147 ISKNGEDTLN
+147 VPKEKEEMLN
-157 ISKPHVSSL
+157 VTKPHVESL
-166 FVEYYPWVVTISEYM
+166 FKDYYPWVVTISEYM
-181 KNADGETI
+181 KNSEGETI
-189 QIALDIQFS
+189 QVALDIQFS
-198 QIANYID
+198 QIANYMD
-205 EVGIGQHGYCYI
+205 DVGIGQHGYCYI

-222 NIIYHPQQQLIYA
+222 DIIYHPQQQLIYS
-235 GLKEEKYNYLEDGS
+235 GLKEEEYNYLKDGS
-249 HIEKDAIYS
+249 HVEKDAIYS
-258 VQSLDNCEWKI
+258 VRSLDNCEWKI
-269 ISVCY
+269 IGVCY

-290 FVIFLVVVLFTV
+290 SVIFLIVVLLTV
-302 IIIRFFSKLFSNPAK
+302 LIIRFFSKLFSNPAR

-323 REFEKDTNNFEFKT
+323 QEFEKDTNNFEFKS

-358 KELVETVRQEEITL
+358 KELVEKVRQEEVTL

-384 NPHFLYNTLDAIA
+384 NPHFLYNTLDAMA
-397 WLCEEERYKDAV
+397 WLCEEERHKDAV

-504 TILFTVEDNGVGMT
+504 RIIFTVEDNGVGMT

-528 DASDR
+528 DAGDR

-565 CVTISMPKITGNDYG
+565 RVTISMPKITENDYG